1 MALESLE
8 IGLYSHRLTNSLL
21 QKLELALRKFEAVD
35 PQELDLQIP
44 IRTFRRLHKRLQR
57 PLRLA
62 IIGELNSGKSSL
74 SNMLIGNVTLP
85 TNTISN
91 TRIATLIRY
100 SATPGIVAIYEGN
113 IRKQV
118 TLAQLKNLDNIA
130 YLDVG
135 LPIKHLRYI
144 ELVDFPSLTTMD
156 RENHNMN
163 LTSNHI
169 DAIIWCTSAIGAWKK
184 SEQDAWLDI
193 PDRLKKRAILVV
205 TRKDQLDILSQQ
217 KVIKRLEYEVGN
229 IFQAISITS
238 PTLALKAHKT
248 ADPGTALNM
257 WNESGGAELERNL
270 HNLLLGICEERA
282 MAAMKVTKRLSGKL
296 YDKMARI

>member
-21 QKLELALRKFEAVD
+21 QKLELALSKFESVD
-35 PQELDLQIP
+35 PSQVDLQIP
-44 IRTFRRLHKRLQR
+44 IRSFRRLHKRLQR

-74 SNMLIGNVTLP
+74 ANMLIGNVTLP

-100 SATPGIVAIYEGN
+100 SATPSIVAIFEGN

-118 TLAQLKNLDNIA
+118 TLSQLKELEDIS

-144 ELVDFPSLTTMD
+144 EIVDFPSLTTID
-156 RENHNMN
+156 RENNSLN
-163 LTSNHI
+163 LANNHI

-193 PDRLKKRAILVV
+193 PDRLKKRAFLVV
-205 TRKDQLDILSQQ
+205 TRKDQLDAISQQ

-229 IFQAISITS
+229 IFQAITLTS
-238 PTLALKAHKT
+238 PTLALKAHQTTNST
-248 ADPGTALNM
+248 AALSM
-257 WNESGGAELERNL
+257 WNESGGSELERKLNT
-270 HNLLLGICEERA
+270 LLLGICEERA
-282 MAAMKVTKRLSGKL
+282 MSAMEVTKRISAKV
-296 YDKMARI
+296 YSKI